1 MIMPRPDSHMDG
13 MGNRGRGRAAGSRTL
28 PLDAVVA
35 IPDDSRMDRR
45 LWGGRAQPAAV
56 APLFMNA

>member
-35 IPDDSRMDRR
+35 ILDDSRMDRR
-45 LWGGRAQPAAV
+45 LWGDGHSP
-56 APLFMNA
+56 PLWPRSS